1 MTMTLGTLLT
11 EARQQL
17 AVSSDSPRLDAEVL
31 LGHVLQVTRAHLYA
45 NPDRPVD
52 AAKTSAYR
60 TLVDARLSGKPV
72 AHLTG
77 EREFWSLPLR
87 VSSDVLVPR
96 PETELLVEQ
105 CLNHLPETSDRS
117 VLDLGCGSGAIA
129 IAVATE
135 RSGCSL
141 TATDSS
147 AAALDLALANA
158 ARLCP
163 GRIEF
168 VAGDWFAP
176 LAGRCFDIIA
186 SNPPY
191 VATGQPELTDPELAF
206 EPADALY
213 SGPDGL
219 DDIRLIINGASQ
231 HLNANGH
238 LLLEHG
244 FDQSASIN
252 ALMRTAGFGDIAT
265 HADLA
270 GQPRVTAGRW
280 SA

>member
-17 AVSSDSPRLDAEVL
+17 AASSDSPRLDAEVL

-52 AAKTSAYR
+52 AAQTSAYR
-60 TLVDARLSGKPV
+60 TLIDARLAGRPV

-87 VSSDVLVPR
+87 VSADVLVPR

-105 CLNHLPETSDRS
+105 CLDQLPEAAACSM
-117 VLDLGCGSGAIA
+117 LDLGCGSGAIA

-135 RSGCSL
+135 RTGCSL

-147 AAALDLALANA
+147 AAALDLARTNA

-168 VAGDWFAP
+168 IAGEWFGP
-176 LAGRCFDIIA
+176 LGGRCFDVIV

-191 VATGQPELTDPELAF
+191 VATGQSELTDPELAF
-206 EPADALY
+206 EPAGALY
-213 SGPDGL
+213 SGPEGL

-231 HLNANGH
+231 HLNANGR

-244 FDQSASIN
+244 FDQSASIS
-252 ALMRTAGFGDIAT
+252 ALMRTAGFSDITT

-270 GQPRVTAGRW
+270 GQPRVTTGRW